1 MPTRFT
7 ADERAIEGLPIRLVI
22 AVAVGVAALGIML
35 GMLDGV
41 DEFGD
46 TEVTVQMSDELVVL
60 SEGETVEVSVTT
72 ENGRPVSDAQLL
84 VLGGSAPLANGP
96 VVLATGEESNTAVLS
111 VGEGGTEAE
120 SDGHAAVAFRD
131 GQARGTLSIEVVPPS
146 GSDLVDA
153 QSNPE
158 LVVVRG

>member
-1 MPTRFT
+1 MPNRF
-7 ADERAIEGLPIRLVI
+7 AGDERAIEGLPIRLVI
-22 AVAVGVAALGIML
+22 AVVVGVAALGIMM

-46 TEVTVQMSDELVVL
+46 TEVTVQMSDELLVL
-60 SEGETVEVSVTT
+60 SDEQSVVFEVITEDGHPVE
-72 ENGRPVSDAQLL
+72 DAQLL
-84 VLGGSAPLANGP
+84 ILGGSAPLANGP
-96 VVLATGEESNTAVLS
+96 VVLETGEESNAAVLS
-111 VGEGGTEAE
+111 VSEITEATAG
-120 SDGHAAVAFRD
+120 DGHAAVAFRD

-146 GSDLVDA
+146 GGDLVDA